1 MREFFRHPG
10 TVLVMIIIGLVI
22 IISIFF
28 TTCTHEVTHKGTVIS
43 HHTTSD
49 RYGDIEYYTVATFDD
64 GYLRSIEGLEYYIVE
79 VGGTIYYK
87 QTKLNK

>member
-10 TVLVMIIIGLVI
+10 TVLAMIIIGLI
-22 IISIFF
+22 IICTIFF
-28 TTCTHEVTHKGTVIS
+28 KTCTHEVTHKGVVIS

-64 GYLRSIEGLEYYIVE
+64 GNLMSIHGLEYYIVE

-87 QTKLNK
+87 QRKLNK

>member
-10 TVLVMIIIGLVI
+10 TVLVYIIIGTILIGV
-22 IISIFF
+22 IFF
-28 TTCTHEVTHKGTVIS
+28 KTCTHEVTHKGIVIS

-64 GYLRSIEGLEYYIVE
+64 GYLRSIHGLEYYIVE
-79 VGGTIYYK
+79 VGETIYY
-87 QTKLNK
+87 TKTELNK

>member
-10 TVLVMIIIGLVI
+10 TVLAMIIIGLI
-22 IISIFF
+22 IICTIFF
-28 TTCTHEVTHKGTVIS
+28 KTCTHEVTHKGVVIS

-64 GYLRSIEGLEYYIVE
+64 GNLRSIHGLEYYIVE

-87 QTKLNK
+87 QRKLNK

>member
-1 MREFFRHPG
+1 MRKFFRHPG
-10 TVLVMIIIGLVI
+10 TVLVMIIIGLI
-22 IISIFF
+22 IICVMFF
-28 TTCTHEVTHKGTVIS
+28 RTCTHEVTHKGTVLS

-64 GYLRSIEGLEYYIVE
+64 GKIRSIEGLEYYIVE
-79 VGGTIYYK
+79 VGGTVFHT